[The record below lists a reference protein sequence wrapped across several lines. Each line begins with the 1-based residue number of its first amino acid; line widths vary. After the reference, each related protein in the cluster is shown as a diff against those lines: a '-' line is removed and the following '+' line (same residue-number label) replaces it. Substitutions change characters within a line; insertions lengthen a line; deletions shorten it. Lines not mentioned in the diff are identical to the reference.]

1 MSGKDMK
8 VVMENAA
15 KKRERDQKVTAARD
29 EERKRAKKQRAERR
43 SVYLENAEKYFK
55 QSEEGKRSVVEAV
68 RKAKAEGNFYVP
80 AEAQVAFVVRIRGI
94 LELEPKVRKILQL
107 LRLRQINNGVF
118 VRVNKA
124 VVNML
129 RRVEPYIVYGYPSR
143 ETISK
148 LVYKRGYGKVN
159 GQRLPLTDNAI
170 VEKELGKHGIVCV
183 EDLINE
189 IATCGPKFKE
199 AANFLWPFKLNNP
212 KGGFEGKRHPF
223 HKGGSWGNR
232 EEELNSFIKK
242 ML

>member
-1 MSGKDMK
+1 MSAKDMK

-15 KKRERDQKVTAARD
+15 KKRERDQKVSAARD

-43 SVYLENAEKYFK
+43 TVYLENAEKYFK

-80 AEAQVAFVVRIRGI
+80 AEAKVAFVVRIRGI

-129 RRVEPYIVYGYPSR
+129 RKVEPYILYGYPSR

-159 GQRLPLTDNAI
+159 GQRLPLTDNAV

-189 IATCGPKFKE
+189 VATCGPKFKE

-223 HKGGSWGNR
+223 HTGGSWGNR

>member
-1 MSGKDMK
+1 MSAKDMK

-15 KKRERDQKVTAARD
+15 KKRERDQKVSAARD

-43 SVYLENAEKYFK
+43 TVYLENAEKYFK

-129 RRVEPYIVYGYPSR
+129 RKVEPYILYGYPSR

-159 GQRLPLTDNAI
+159 GQRLPLTDNAV

-189 IATCGPKFKE
+189 VATCGPKFKE

-223 HKGGSWGNR
+223 HTGGSWGNR